1 MLINKQNSFTLI
13 EVLIFVTILSV
24 FFILAMSAVTVSLRT
39 LTFNEHKIK
48 ANHYSRQL
56 EDWLRAQREINWG
69 GNLCGT
75 CTLDSLTNFTEH
87 VTSDCYDPESV
98 CSAKIFCFNDETIT
112 TDWPAEGSCP
122 DFGLKAFYKREVEF
136 SSDPESGY
144 ISQVSAVIRTSWQ
157 EIGQLKS
164 VVTNTVFSVPEQ

>member
-39 LTFNEHKIK
+39 LKFNEHKIK

-75 CTLDSLTNFTEH
+75 CTAANFTEQI
-87 VTSDCYDPESV
+87 TLDCTDPESI
-98 CSAKIFCFNDETIT
+98 CSAKIFCFNDKDI
-112 TDWPAEGSCP
+112 TDWPVEGFCS
-122 DFGLKAFYKREVEF
+122 DFGLNSFYKREVEF
-136 SSDPESGY
+136 SSDPEKGY

-164 VVTNTVFSVPEQ
+164 IVTNTAFSVPEQ